1 MTPMNTVLAAP
12 AAGASFTQGLG
23 AVGLSSLAA
32 AGFIVLII
40 AIRNKSKY
48 TKKYFNDLRPL
59 AVLAAVTGV
68 LFMIA
73 GGTWRNLAEGVHDTA
88 ASALTAPNLIAGVT
102 PAGLALIFFVMSF
115 LPEWERRLP
124 PAIFGLSFGVS
135 CGVAGAYWGILFRVT
150 GAFLEKLA

>member
-1 MTPMNTVLAAP
+1 MNTVLAAP
-12 AAGASFTQGLG
+12 GTGASFTQGLG

-40 AIRNKSKY
+40 AIRNKSEY
-48 TKKYFNDLRPL
+48 TRKFFSDLRHL
-59 AVLAAVTGV
+59 AALAAVIGV

-73 GGTWRNLAEGVHDTA
+73 GGTWRNLAEGVHSTA
-88 ASALTAPNLIAGVT
+88 ASALTAPDLVAGVT

-115 LPEWERRLP
+115 LPEWEKRLP

-135 CGVAGAYWGILFRVT
+135 CGVAGAFWGVLFKVT